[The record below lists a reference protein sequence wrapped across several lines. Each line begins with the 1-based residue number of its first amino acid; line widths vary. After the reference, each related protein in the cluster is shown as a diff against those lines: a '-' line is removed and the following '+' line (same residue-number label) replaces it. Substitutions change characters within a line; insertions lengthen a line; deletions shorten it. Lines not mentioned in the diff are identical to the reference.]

1 MDLLDFDG
9 EEMYFDQPL
18 GEETEGLIA
27 TAADWLP

>member
-18 GEETEGLIA
+18 SLQVEILFMPVWRRG
-27 TAADWLP
+27 